1 MIILRYF
8 MFGLSN
14 FVYFFSGGN
23 DTKDGK
29 DKPKTGGPKDKYKGW
44 LS

>member
-1 MIILRYF
+1 MIILRY
-8 MFGLSN
+8 